1 MRSLIFAVVLA
12 AILVFVALW
21 FGNVWRESRLL
32 RISGLDLSR
41 YEVTLEK
48 KSNQSINFGADDR
61 SSFLFRLPDDF
72 EGLAHCNANGY
83 SSIRSADDTEFD
95 INETQSCSKEV
106 VSKDGTVYIFI
117 VFSKQLY
124 VKVLA

>member
-1 MRSLIFAVVLA
+1 MKRLIFAAVLA
-12 AILVFVALW
+12 VILVFIALW
-21 FGNVWRESRLL
+21 SGNVWRESSLL

-61 SSFLFRLPDDF
+61 SSFLFRLPDGFD
-72 EGLAHCNANGY
+72 GLAHCNANGY
-83 SSIRSADDTEFD
+83 SSIRSADVMEFD

-106 VSKDGTVYIFI
+106 VSRDGTLYVFI

-124 VKVLA
+124 IKVLA